1 MTKRIN
7 TINTNNTINMTNTAN
22 TINMINMTNTINPA
36 NLANPVKPVNPVNPV
51 NPADSRVF
59 TETLVPT
66 ELQNIEINLL
76 LEGLNQMYGYDFRG
90 YVRASLTRRVL
101 NRMKAERLPSITA
114 LLEKVLHDQAY
125 LERLLNDLSIRM
137 TEMYRDPT
145 FFAAFRNQVV
155 PLLRE
160 LPEIRIW
167 HAGCAT
173 GEEVYSMAIL
183 MLEEGLA
190 EKTTIY
196 ATDINEKALAAAQK
210 GAFPLKKMQQY
221 TKNYLKSGGK
231 KAFSEYYTTDH
242 QFAYFSP
249 LLDQNLTFAQHNLVA
264 DSSFNEFH
272 VILCRNVMIYFDN
285 ELQQKVHGLFHDSL
299 AEGGFIGLGS
309 KESILFMP
317 KGKQYQE
324 FNPHER
330 IYRKA

>member
-1 MTKRIN
+1 MTKKTNSIN
-7 TINTNNTINMTNTAN
+7 TTNTINMTNSAN
-22 TINMINMTNTINPA
+22 TINMINMTNTINPV
-36 NLANPVKPVNPVNPV
+36 NPANPVNPS
-51 NPADSRVF
+51 DSKVF
-59 TETLVPT
+59 TETIVPT

-76 LEGLNQMYGYDFRG
+76 LEGLYQMYGYDFRG

-114 LLEKVLHDQAY
+114 LLEKVLYDQAY

-137 TEMYRDPT
+137 TEMYRDPS

-190 EKTTIY
+190 KKTTIY
-196 ATDINEKALAAAQK
+196 ATDINEKALSSAQK

-249 LLDQNLTFAQHNLVA
+249 KLEENLTFAQHNLVA

-285 ELQQKVHGLFHDSL
+285 ELQQKVHGLFYDSL